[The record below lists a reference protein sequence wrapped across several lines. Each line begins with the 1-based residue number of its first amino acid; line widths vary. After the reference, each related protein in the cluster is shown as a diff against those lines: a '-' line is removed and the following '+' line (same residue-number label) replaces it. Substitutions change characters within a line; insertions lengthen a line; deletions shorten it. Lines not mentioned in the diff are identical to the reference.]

1 MSGYVLALVA
11 CVTIVFSIVF
21 LLRRRRLKEKYAGI
35 WLTMAVAVVIV
46 GAFPE
51 LAFWLARFFGV
62 ALPSNLVFAVA
73 ILVLFIVVIHLSVEL
88 SGAEEE
94 TRTLAEE
101 VALLRLDVLTLTEAT
116 QAQLTSPITGGAT
129 NSVLVTEQ
137 YDT

>member
-11 CVTIVFSIVF
+11 CVTIVSSIVF

-35 WLTMAVAVVIV
+35 WLTTAIAVVIV

-51 LAFWLARFFGV
+51 LAFWLAGLFGV
-62 ALPSNLVFAVA
+62 QVPSNLVFAVA

-88 SGAEEE
+88 SSAEEE

-101 VALLRLDVLTLTEAT
+101 VALLRLDVQSLTEAT
-116 QAQLTSPITGGAT
+116 YSDDYLATSPAT
-129 NSVLVTEQ
+129 TRS
-137 YDT
+137 